1 MGSQVLSQQ
10 EFFIYMPQQHPVN
23 VCKQKNSTDQEAKIC
38 LQEENGLPLLR
49 KNRDNWVKIPLQGRV
64 VVYARVWDAA
74 HNTC

>member
-10 EFFIYMPQQHPVN
+10 EFFIYMPQQRPMN
-23 VCKQKNSTDQEAKIC
+23 DCKQKGSTDREEKIC
-38 LQEENGLPLLR
+38 IQEENGLPLLR
-49 KNRDNWVKIPLQGRV
+49 KNRDNWMKIPLEGRV

>member
-10 EFFIYMPQQHPVN
+10 EFFIYMPQQHPTN
-23 VCKQKNSTDQEAKIC
+23 GSKQKNSTDQEEKIC
-38 LQEENGLPLLR
+38 IQEENDLPLLR
-49 KNRDNWVKIPLQGRV
+49 KNRDNWMKIPLEGRV